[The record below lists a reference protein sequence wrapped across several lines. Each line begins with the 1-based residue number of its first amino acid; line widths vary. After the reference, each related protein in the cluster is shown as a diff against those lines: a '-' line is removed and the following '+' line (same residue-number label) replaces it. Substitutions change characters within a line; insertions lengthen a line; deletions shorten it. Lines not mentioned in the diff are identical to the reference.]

1 MEGIDEKTATEM
13 KRTLCSSKVILENHF
28 LKGGI
33 NSGNFT
39 MVEGVNDIFNC
50 TMACCNKRSCE
61 LAVTFN
67 GICYIGTCLDKCKPI
82 KLPNRAAG
90 FTSHLGLKIGHK
102 DKTVSGLLSYY
113 TYCFILSLNCL
124 LH

>member
-1 MEGIDEKTATEM
+1 
-13 KRTLCSSKVILENHF
+13 
-28 LKGGI
+28 
-33 NSGNFT
+33 

-67 GICYIGTCLDKCKPI
+67 GICYIGTCLDKCKPV

-113 TYCFILSLNCL
+113 TYCFTLSLNCL